1 MPFLGAWAGRGWGAA
16 GGRLRALASVRRS
29 RFLARFRHGPY
40 AGVVMLEA
48 TLVVIEF
55 GASWPK
61 WLQPTHGGDLVVVAQ
76 HYEGEPRSL
85 VTQVANRL
93 ARLET
98 TGWTLGPSILVVNER
113 TDAEAFAARSILA
126 RGLLARLTRASG
138 GELVLTLAESAPRRA
153 HQDLLGLAAALE
165 PEALRSNV
173 RLGVRMGR
181 EPVLFGSSFS
191 ESASAP

>member
-1 MPFLGAWAGRGWGAA
+1 M
-16 GGRLRALASVRRS
+16 
-29 RFLARFRHGPY
+29 H
-40 AGVVMLEA
+40 EA

-61 WLQPTHGGDLVVVAQ
+61 WLQPTTGGDLVVVAQ

-93 ARLET
+93 ARLES

-138 GELVLTLAESAPRRA
+138 GELVLTVSESAPRRA
-153 HQDLLGLAAALE
+153 HQDLMGLAAALE

-173 RLGVRMGR
+173 RLGVRMGK
-181 EPVLFGSSFS
+181 EPVLFGSSYA
-191 ESASAP
+191 ESASA